1 MKLNHDCVRD
11 VLLYLEDNLSYGN
24 FVHSSDLKI
33 KSYSHE
39 EILYCIDKLFEA
51 GFLNCD
57 RQTDLSSVF
66 PWFLIKSISYDGH
79 SFLDNIRD
87 NNVWRKTKNIT
98 KSFTSTSIN
107 LLSNIASQ
115 VISNAIIASFK
126 S

>member
-24 FVHSSDLKI
+24 FIHSSDLKI

-39 EILYCIDKLFEA
+39 EILYCIDKLLEA

-57 RQTDLSSVF
+57 RAEDWSSVC
-66 PWFLIKSISYDGH
+66 PWFLIKSISYDVH
-79 SFLDNIRD
+79 
-87 NNVWRKTKNIT
+87 
-98 KSFTSTSIN
+98 STSLN

-115 VISNAIIASFK
+115 VISNTIIASFK